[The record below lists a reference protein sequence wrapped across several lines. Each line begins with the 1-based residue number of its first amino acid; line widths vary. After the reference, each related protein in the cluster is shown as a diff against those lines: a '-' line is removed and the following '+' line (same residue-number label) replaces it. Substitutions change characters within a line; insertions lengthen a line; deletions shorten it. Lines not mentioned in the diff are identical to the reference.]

1 MADPALL
8 VGPEHQHAVYIGND
22 RLIAMDYE
30 NPPSRDDD
38 ASALAPFQRSK
49 ARPFGVA
56 LYIRDPNQF
65 RREEQLRAQLSDRRI
80 IPIGWSVR

>member
-8 VGPEHQHAVYIGND
+8 VGPEHQDAVDVCND

-30 NPPSRDDD
+30 NPSSRDDD
-38 ASALAPFQRSK
+38 ASALGPFQRSK

-56 LYIRDPNQF
+56 LDIRDPNQF

-80 IPIGWSVR
+80 IPTGWSVR